1 MIPDSPEA
9 SRLTAPGP
17 PVFSILQVKLSEAL
31 SVVRIALGADVAVA
45 IAHSHTT
52 ATPGPAGD
60 VCVTALSPEA
70 QNDLAVRKMALLA
83 RHWAMAT
90 AKSPAP
96 APAAAV
102 SVAAVAGA
110 GAGSSEVPTTGTR
123 AML

>member
-1 MIPDSPEA
+1 M
-9 SRLTAPGP
+9 
-17 PVFSILQVKLSEAL
+17 
-31 SVVRIALGADVAVA
+31 VRIALGADVAVA
-45 IAHSHTT
+45 IAHSPTT
-52 ATPGPAGD
+52 SATAATPAGD

-70 QNDLAVRKMALLA
+70 QNDLTVRKMALLA

-102 SVAAVAGA
+102 SVVTVAGA
-110 GAGSSEVPTTGTR
+110 GAGSEAPNTGTR